1 MASTSRAR
9 LDPDAAV
16 GLSRED
22 RAALEPLRR
31 SMENFA
37 FVSFARALGGE
48 LGFPDFTPAQLGAR
62 ASCKRPGLRVAASR
76 GGRCAPGSG
85 YACLRRFDI

>member
-48 LGFPDFTPAQLGAR
+48 LGFPDFTPVMR
-62 ASCKRPGLRVAASR
+62 ASASFSKSSTGKTTPSIVMVILTGFPR
-76 GGRCAPGSG
+76 KKSS
-85 YACLRRFDI
+85 I